1 MKRKHLILLLASLL
15 LLSFSGCKT
24 VPASI
29 SNDSIVGTWKDSYGL
44 TEYQFE
50 QDSKMK
56 IEALD
61 LGSFKG
67 NYKIDGDKITMEYRV
82 VVKDVKETYT
92 LKLDGNTM
100 YLDGKTFSR
109 KK

>member
-1 MKRKHLILLLASLL
+1 MKAKSWMMILSAVLLLALA
-15 LLSFSGCKT
+15 GCKT
-24 VPASI
+24 VPANTNS
-29 SNDSIVGTWKDSYGL
+29 DGIVGTWKDAYGL

-50 QDSKMK
+50 TGGTMK

-67 NYKIDGDKITMEYRV
+67 TYHIEDGKITIEYSV
-82 VVKDVKETYT
+82 VVKKVKDTYT
-92 LKLDGNTM
+92 LKLDGNKM
-100 YLDGKTFSR
+100 YLNDQEFTR